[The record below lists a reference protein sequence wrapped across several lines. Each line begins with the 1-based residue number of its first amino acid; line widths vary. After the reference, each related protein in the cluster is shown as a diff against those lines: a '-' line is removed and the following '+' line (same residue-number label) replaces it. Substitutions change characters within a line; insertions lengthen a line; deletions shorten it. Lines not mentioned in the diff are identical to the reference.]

1 MTTEVRLPAFSD
13 QEMFKSQIV
22 GRPPLEQGT
31 PRGLLASPANGG
43 LKGRVNGTIGVKLPL
58 V

>member
-1 MTTEVRLPAFSD
+1 
-13 QEMFKSQIV
+13 MFKSQIV
-22 GRPPLEQGT
+22 ERPPLEQGT

-43 LKGRVNGTIGVKLPL
+43 LKGRVNGTIGVKLPP